1 MDERDKVAS
10 SRLAGLVAWG
20 LWAVM
25 VLVYGTGVS
34 LVIAAND
41 FRYDEAVTAVAFA
54 AFPTVGALI
63 VSRRWRNTV
72 GWILLAIGIGT
83 TITFFD
89 AAYLQYGMTLYH
101 HPLPGSLT
109 LDWAGNLI
117 WPFNI
122 GLATFL
128 LLLFPTGRLLSPRW
142 RAVAWLTAILTVASA
157 LSGAF
162 IPGPFSGETTINP
175 YGIEALGGVLSVIY
189 NITQPL
195 GALVALVAVVC
206 AVLRFAR
213 SRGMERAQL
222 KWFALG
228 AAVLVVCFASGTV
241 FFPETSSLGQSITDL
256 GFLALPLGVGIA
268 VLRYRLYDIDL
279 IIRRTLLYGALS
291 ALLAGVYFGCV
302 IGFQRLALAL
312 TGIDALPPVGIV
324 ASTLLIAALFNPL
337 RHRLQST
344 IDRRFYRRK
353 YDAARTL
360 AAFARTLRNEVD
372 LEPLRAHLTQVV
384 RETMQPE
391 HVSLWLTAPSAYG
404 AHTPDEG

>member
-1 MDERDKVAS
+1 MS
-10 SRLAGLVAWG
+10 SRLAALIAWG
-20 LWAVM
+20 LWALM
-25 VLVYGTGVS
+25 VATYSAGVA
-34 LVIAAND
+34 LVIAAHA
-41 FRYDEAVTAVAFA
+41 FRYDMAVTALAFA

-72 GWILLAIGIGT
+72 GWILLAIGAGT
-83 TITFFD
+83 TVTFFD
-89 AAYLQYGMTLYH
+89 AAYLEYGMTLSH
-101 HPLPGSLT
+101 HPLPGSLM

-142 RAVAWLTAILTVASA
+142 RPVAWLAGVTTVASA
-157 LSGAF
+157 FSGAF
-162 IPGPFSGETTINP
+162 TPGPFAGETTINP
-175 YGIEALGGVLSVIY
+175 YGIEALGGVLSAIY
-189 NITQPL
+189 NFTQPL

-206 AVLRFAR
+206 AVLRFTR
-213 SRGMERAQL
+213 SRGMERAQM
-222 KWFALG
+222 KWFAFG
-228 AAVLVVCFASGTV
+228 AAVLMTCVLCQIV
-241 FFPETSSLGQSITDL
+241 FFPETSSLGQSIFDL
-256 GFLALPLGVGIA
+256 GVLALPLGVGIA

-279 IIRRTLLYGALS
+279 IIRRTLLYGVLS
-291 ALLAGVYFGCV
+291 AVLAGIYFGCV
-302 IGFQRLALAL
+302 IGCQRMALAL
-312 TGIDALPPVGIV
+312 TGINALPPVAIV

-337 RHRLQST
+337 RLRLQMV

-372 LEPLRAHLTQVV
+372 LEHLHMHLTQVV

-391 HVSLWLTAPSAYG
+391 HVSLWLSAPRTHG
-404 AHTPDEG
+404 ADGRVEG